1 VSLLRRA
8 AVPAVLAILVVV
20 AAIVVVT
27 GRSDQKTLTAYFPR
41 AVSVYEG
48 SDVRVLGV
56 PVGSV
61 DTVTPEG
68 TKVKVVMSYDPEV
81 DVPASADAVIVSPA
95 VVGDRYVQ
103 LTPAYQSGDTKMAN
117 GEVLDTDRTA
127 VPIELDDIYRNVD
140 DLTVAL
146 GPNGANSKGALS
158 DLLTQTA
165 RNFGGQGQQF
175 NTTIRNVARLTE
187 TLSGNK
193 DELFGAQAELQRFV
207 STLADNDDVVR
218 DFTESLGQVS
228 TVLAGER
235 EDLAAA
241 LQNLGSG
248 LAAVNQFVRE
258 NRDVLGRDIQKAT
271 RVLDV
276 FVRQR
281 DKLSEVLKDA
291 PVALNNLALTYN
303 PQAGTLDVNSNVNEN
318 IERLLT
324 DPASILCSIAANK
337 PVCDLLKDVPGLPA
351 GGGAGDGSGGL
362 PGLPIGTQG
371 LGGLQGLSLAQSD
384 PTLGGLVGGGR

>member
-1 VSLLRRA
+1 MSLLRRA

-48 SDVRVLGV
+48 SDVRILGV
-56 PVGSV
+56 PVGTV

-81 DVPASADAVIVSPA
+81 DVPETADAVIVSPA

-103 LTPAYQSGDTKMAN
+103 LTPAYQSGDTKMAS

-187 TLSGNK
+187 TLDGNK
-193 DELFGAQAELQRFV
+193 DELFGAQRELQGFV

-218 DFTESLGQVS
+218 DFTDSLGRVS

-241 LQNLGSG
+241 LENLGSG
-248 LAAVNQFVRE
+248 LASVNRFVRE

-281 DKLSEVLKDA
+281 DKLDEVLKDA

-303 PQAGTLDVNSNVNEN
+303 PQAGTLDVNSNLNQN
-318 IERLLT
+318 IEQLLT
-324 DPASILCSIAANK
+324 DPTSVLCNIAANK
-337 PVCDLLKDVPGLPA
+337 QVCDLLDTIPELPS
-351 GGGAGDGSGGL
+351 GGGTGGTGGL
-362 PGLPIGTQG
+362 PGLPAGTQG
-371 LGGLQGLSLAQSD
+371 LGGLQGLRLTQSD
-384 PTLGGLVGGGR
+384 ETLGGLVGGGR